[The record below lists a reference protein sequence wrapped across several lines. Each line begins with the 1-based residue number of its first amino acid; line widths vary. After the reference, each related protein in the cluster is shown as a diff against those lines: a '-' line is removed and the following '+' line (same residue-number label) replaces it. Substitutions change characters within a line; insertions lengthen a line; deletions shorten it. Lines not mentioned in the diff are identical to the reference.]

1 MASKFIRNSLFG
13 IIAGFST
20 TFGNFISSLL
30 VARILGVELT
40 GTVTFVIWLTNML
53 VTIFVAGIPPTISR
67 YLPELSSLDP
77 DKNVSSGVLSYMF
90 RPFIGFALIPVAGLL
105 VYAGWLAYDEFQHN
119 NLNFDSNSLKNPVIY
134 VIVAICCGLQ
144 ATADYVK
151 AYYRGLQQFDQLA
164 RTIIVSVLFQIATIA
179 IGGTYYGVEGV
190 LIGYLIGNG
199 LPSLYIAQ
207 VIKGNKI
214 VEPDLKS
221 RIFRYARFRW
231 AAEVMSAFVWSR
243 IEVFFLIIWWGS
255 EPVGL
260 LTVGMTLANLAVQ
273 GPLMLTWG
281 LLPRFTEQYGNSE
294 ISSMNNAYQTATRL
308 MALLVFPACFGL
320 AAIISDILPFMFGK
334 EFAPA
339 IPTAELLIFAAAIPA
354 AATVGSNI
362 LWATDRSDLDFYSAV
377 AGAGIALVCGVT
389 IIPFFGLMGA
399 ATARVITQLAVV
411 GLVSWFMAQKLKMS
425 LPFKDLAKLALAAFL
440 CAIAAK
446 ASLVIVP
453 GLSGVALAIAV
464 GGLTYGVGLRLFQA
478 IPAGDVEKINAM
490 SGSLPSF
497 IQRPVSFTLK
507 LVTR

>member
-13 IIAGFST
+13 IMAGFST

-67 YLPELSSLDP
+67 YLPELSTGDQSKDVL
-77 DKNVSSGVLSYMF
+77 SGVLSYMF
-90 RPFIGFALIPVAGLL
+90 RPFIGFALIPVIGLL
-105 VYAGWLAYDEFQHN
+105 IYAGWLTYDEIQRN
-119 NLNFDSNSLKNPVIY
+119 SLNLHSNSLQNPTIY
-134 VIVAICCGLQ
+134 VIVAVCCGLQ

-164 RTIIVSVLFQIATIA
+164 RTIIVSVLFQISIIA
-179 IGGTYYGVEGV
+179 VGGTYYGVEGV

-207 VIKGNKI
+207 VIKGNKTI
-214 VEPDLKS
+214 EPELKN

-255 EPVGL
+255 GPVGL

-281 LLPRFTEQYGNSE
+281 LLPRFTEQYGNNE
-294 ISSMNNAYQTATRL
+294 IASMNNAYQMATRL

-320 AAIISDILPFMFGK
+320 AAIIPEILPLMFGK
-334 EFAPA
+334 DFTPA
-339 IPTAELLIFAAAIPA
+339 TSAAELLIFAAAIPA

-377 AGAGIALVCGVT
+377 AGAAIALVCGVT
-389 IIPFFGLMGA
+389 IIPAFGLMGA
-399 ATARVITQLAVV
+399 ATARVITQLVV
-411 GLVSWFMAQKLKMS
+411 IGLVSWFMAKKLKMS
-425 LPFKDLAKLALAAFL
+425 LPFKDLVKLATAALL
-440 CAIAAK
+440 CAGAARGMLM
-446 ASLVIVP
+446 AVS
-453 GLSGVALAIAV
+453 GLTGVALAVLV
-464 GGLTYGVGLRLFQA
+464 GGLTYGVGLRVLKA
-478 IPAGDVEKINAM
+478 IPVGDAEKINVM
-490 SGSLPSF
+490 SSSFPSF

-507 LVTR
+507 LVTG